1 MARRIKLKSLNVDF
15 VVPAR
20 TGFHL
25 FLQQSLILSPPFIF
39 SYSSAHSF
47 HRTFPLCPY
56 PRVFFPLPFCL
67 VNSYSSLAFISV
79 FLTLGKPCLN
89 PPTTSYSLSC
99 IFSCLI
105 WLLNQFLSFHK
116 TVSQRRK
123 GLHLVFC
130 FSTIPVSSECLRH
143 CGKNI
148 CWIKEYVTKLEP
160 QSTEPSERP
169 AVVGDLQEMEDECIQ
184 SFWLLLFQ
192 NISFS

>member
-1 MARRIKLKSLNVDF
+1 MDF
-15 VVPAR
+15 VVPAW

-25 FLQQSLILSPPFIF
+25 FLQQSLILSTLFIF
-39 SYSSAHSF
+39 LLTYSLLF
-47 HRTFPLCPY
+47 HRTFPPCPY
-56 PRVFFPLPFCL
+56 PRVFFPLPFSL
-67 VNSYSSLAFISV
+67 VNSYSSLLFISV
-79 FLTLGKPCLN
+79 FLTSGKPCLN

-105 WLLNQFLSFHK
+105 WLFNQFLSFHK

-130 FSTIPVSSECLRH
+130 FSTIPVPNECLRH

-148 CWIKEYVTKLEP
+148 CWMKEYVTKLEL
-160 QSTEPSERP
+160 QSTEPSEQP
-169 AVVGDLQEMEDECIQ
+169 AVVGDQQEMEDKCIQ
-184 SFWLLLFQ
+184 LFWLLLFQ